1 MLTAGLTISAN
12 GSEKMA
18 PDSNPEPSKN
28 EIPADTINLPYLIS
42 LSLLTLKIV
51 FIQVFNYYCSDRV
64 VTIVS

>member
-1 MLTAGLTISAN
+1 
-12 GSEKMA
+12 MA